1 METIMKK
8 LAVLIAFALAL
19 SGRSHANTFNLFGPV
34 NGILKGSATTY
45 ITTPAAASDV
55 YGLWSGTCD
64 ATHFLRG
71 DGSCAIPAGTSTGT
85 VTSVALTVPS
95 FLSISGSPVTTSG
108 TLAVSLS
115 GTALPVANGGTGA
128 TTLTGPIKGNGTS
141 AFSIAASSDIYG
153 LWSGSCS
160 SSTFLRGDGACSA
173 VSGATGGTVTSVA
186 LTVPGILSIS
196 GSPITTSGTL
206 AIGATGTSGGIPYF
220 SSSSALASSAA
231 LTANALVLGG
241 GAGGT
246 PTVVGSLGTTTTL
259 LHGNAS
265 GAPTFSA
272 VALGSDVSGTLLAA
286 QFPALTG
293 DCTTSAG
300 ALATTCTKTSGV
312 AFAASA
318 TTDTTSASNVS
329 SGTLAAARLPSN
341 TKVRSFG
348 TTFGDTGGSALTSGS
363 VVYFTIPYTCTIS
376 AWNATVDAG
385 TVTFDVWKIA
395 TGTAIPTVAN
405 TITASALPAISTGTA
420 KHSTTLT
427 SWTTSVAA
435 NDIVGIQLK
444 TVATAK
450 YAELDIECDQ

>member
-1 METIMKK
+1 MKK

-19 SGRSHANTFNLFGPV
+19 AGGEARSQTYNLFKPA
-34 NGILKGSATTY
+34 NGVLKGSTSTYVTT
-45 ITTPAAASDV
+45 AAASIDIKA
-55 YGLWSGTCD
+55 LWSGTCD
-64 ATHFLRG
+64 AT
-71 DGSCAIPAGTSTGT
+71 
-85 VTSVALTVPS
+85 
-95 FLSISGSPVTTSG
+95 
-108 TLAVSLS
+108 
-115 GTALPVANGGTGA
+115 
-128 TTLTGPIKGNGTS
+128 
-141 AFSIAASSDIYG
+141 
-153 LWSGSCS
+153 
-160 SSTFLRGDGACSA
+160 TFLRGDGACSA
-173 VSGATGGTVTSVA
+173 VPGATGGTVTSVA
-186 LTVPGILSIS
+186 LTVPGIFSVG

-206 AIGATGTSGGIPYF
+206 AISAVGTSGGIPYF
-220 SSSSALASSAA
+220 NSSSALASTAA

-265 GAPTFSA
+265 GAPTFGAASLTADVTGTLPVGSGGTGIASGTSGGVPYFSGSTTVASSA
-272 VALGSDVSGTLLAA
+272 ALTQYALVIGGGAGATPAVVSGL
-286 QFPALTG
+286 G
-293 DCTTSAG
+293 TTTQVLHG
-300 ALATTCTKTSGV
+300 N
-312 AFAASA
+312 ASA
-318 TTDTTSASNVS
+318 APSFTALVAGD
-329 SGTLAAARLPSN
+329 LPSN

-363 VVYFTIPYTCTIS
+363 VVYFTVPYSCTIS

-395 TGTAIPTVAN
+395 TGTAIPTVTN

-420 KHSTTLT
+420 LHSTTLT

-450 YAELDIECDQ
+450 YAELDVECDQ

>member
-1 METIMKK
+1 MDLRLMKK
-8 LAVLIAFALAL
+8 LALLLAL
-19 SGRSHANTFNLFGPV
+19 VAGFAHAQTYNLFKPA
-34 NGILKGSATTY
+34 NGILKGSTSTY
-45 ITTPAAASDV
+45 VTTPAAGSDV
-55 YGLWSGTCD
+55 VALWLTGVCD
-64 ATHFLRG
+64 ATTYLRADLHCVTPPG
-71 DGSCAIPAGTSTGT
+71 ATSGT

-115 GTALPVANGGTGA
+115 GTALAVANGGTGA
-128 TTLTGPIKGNGTS
+128 TTISGPIKGNGTS
-141 AFSIAASSDIYG
+141 AFSAAAAADMYG

-160 SSTFLRGDGACSA
+160 SSTYLRGDGSC
-173 VSGATGGTVTSVA
+173 ATPAGTSTGTVTSVA

-196 GSPITTSGTL
+196 GSPVTTTGTL

-220 SSSSALASSAA
+220 SSTTALASSGL

-241 GAGGT
+241 GASGT
-246 PTVVGSLGTTTTL
+246 PTVMASLGTTTTV

-265 GAPTFSA
+265 GAGSFGA
-272 VALGSDVSGTLLAA
+272 VNLGTDVT
-286 QFPALTG
+286 
-293 DCTTSAG
+293 
-300 ALATTCTKTSGV
+300 
-312 AFAASA
+312 
-318 TTDTTSASNVS
+318 
-329 SGTLAAARLPSN
+329 GTLAASSLPSN

-363 VVYFTIPYTCTIS
+363 VVYFTVPYTCTIS

-385 TVTFDVWKIA
+385 TVTFDIWKIA
-395 TGTAIPTVAN
+395 TGTAVPTVTN

-420 KHSTTLT
+420 LHSTTLT
-427 SWTTSVAA
+427 SWTTSVSA

-450 YAELDIECDQ
+450 YAELDVECDQ